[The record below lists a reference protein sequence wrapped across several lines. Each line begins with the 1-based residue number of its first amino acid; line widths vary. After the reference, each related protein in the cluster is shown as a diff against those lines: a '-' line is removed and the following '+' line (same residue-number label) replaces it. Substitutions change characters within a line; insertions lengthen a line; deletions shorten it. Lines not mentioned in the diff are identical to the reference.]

1 MEAGR
6 GWYVMPYITSGNDA
20 VDSMGRINISG
31 NIIPQVWYKTVTK
44 ENGKPHLLAITLLA
58 DIVYWYRPS
67 EVREEG
73 TGQVTG
79 WKKRFKGDM
88 LQKTYQQYSDLFGE
102 SKRSIK
108 AAFDMLE
115 GLGVIKRVF
124 RNVTCQSGLV
134 LNNVM
139 FVGLDTDILYKL
151 TYPGGRPEDRDK
163 CKGGTGKGNTVV
175 DGGVTECAESI
186 SKPFKDI
193 QDNKNGSTKIQENN
207 VNKSGTVQKDETV
220 SGMGNNI
227 KEYAT
232 LPQKNVPAPIKDNN
246 TYKKTTYAGNNNKD
260 TRKSGLDGKDNVDR
274 TEIYRKIIK
283 HNIDYETIKYDLK
296 NDTGYLDEL
305 LDIIVGIVSFDRES
319 IRVSGT
325 EHPYQEVKSRML
337 KLDSF
342 HIRYV
347 MDCMQKNTKKI
358 MNIKAYLVAA
368 LYNAPYT
375 IKHYYQSVVNHDLY
389 GAGG

>member
-44 ENGKPHLLAITLLA
+44 ENGRPHLLAITLLA

-151 TYPGGRPEDRDK
+151 TYPEGRPEDKDK

-175 DGGVTECAESI
+175 DGGVTGCAESI

-207 VNKSGTVQKDETV
+207 VNKAGAVQKNETV
-220 SGMGNNI
+220 SGMGNSI

-232 LPQKNVPAPIKDNN
+232 LPQKNVPVPIKDNN

>member
-44 ENGKPHLLAITLLA
+44 ENGRPHLLAITLLA

-108 AAFDMLE
+108 SAFDMLE

-151 TYPGGRPEDRDK
+151 TYPEGRPEDRDK
-163 CKGGTGKGNTVV
+163 WKNGAGKGNTVV
-175 DGGVTECAESI
+175 AGGVTGCAQNI
-186 SKPFKDI
+186 SKPFKNI
-193 QDNKNGSTKIQENN
+193 QDNRNSSTKVLENN
-207 VNKSGTVQKDETV
+207 ANKADAVQKNETV
-220 SGMGNNI
+220 SGMENNI

-232 LPQKNVPAPIKDNN
+232 LPQKNVPAPAKDNN
-246 TYKKTTYAGNNNKD
+246 MHQKTTYVPDNNTN
-260 TRKSGLDGKDNVDR
+260 TRKEVPYNKDNVDR

-375 IKHYYQSVVNHDLY
+375 IKHYYQSMVNHDLY

>member
-1 MEAGR
+1 METGR
-6 GWYVMPYITSGNDA
+6 GWHIMPYITSGNAA

-67 EVREEG
+67 ELRDES

-88 LQKTYQQYSDLFGE
+88 LQKTYQQYSDLLGE

-108 AAFDMLE
+108 AAFDRLE
-115 GLGVIKRVF
+115 DIGVIKRFF
-124 RNVTCQSGLV
+124 RNVTCQNGMV

-139 FVGLDTDILYKL
+139 FVGLDTDMLYKL
-151 TYPGGRPEDRDK
+151 TYPEGRQEDRDK
-163 CKGGTGKGNTVV
+163 WKDDAGKANTVV
-175 DGGVTECAESI
+175 AARITECAESVG
-186 SKPFKDI
+186 KPFKNI
-193 QDNKNGSTKIQENN
+193 QDNRNYGTKILEDTTNTTGAIQKNETASHMEN
-207 VNKSGTVQKDETV
+207 S
-220 SGMGNNI
+220 I
-227 KEYAT
+227 KKCAT
-232 LPQKNVPAPIKDNN
+232 LPQKNVPVPIKDN
-246 TYKKTTYAGNNNKD
+246 TIYKKTTYAGNNNKNIQ
-260 TRKSGLDGKDNVDR
+260 KSGMDNKDNMDKTGV
-274 TEIYRKIIK
+274 YRKIVK

-305 LDIIVGIVSFDRES
+305 LGIIVDTVSFDRES
-319 IRVSGT
+319 IRISGT
-325 EHPYQEVKSRML
+325 DLPYQEVKSRLL
-337 KLDSF
+337 KLDSL

-347 MDCMQKNTKKI
+347 LECMQKNTKKI
-358 MNIKAYLVAA
+358 MNIKAYLLAA

-375 IKHYYQSVVNHDLY
+375 INHYYQSIVNHDLY
-389 GAGG
+389 GAYG

>member
-1 MEAGR
+1 MG
-6 GWYVMPYITSGNDA
+6 YITSGNAA
-20 VDSMGRINISG
+20 VDNMGKINISG
-31 NIIPQVWYKTVTK
+31 NVIPQMWYRTIIKD
-44 ENGKPHLLAITLLA
+44 NGKPHLLAVTVLA

-67 EVREEG
+67 EVRDEG

-108 AAFDMLE
+108 AAFDRLE
-115 GLGVIKRVF
+115 GLGVIKRFF

-151 TYPGGRPEDRDK
+151 TYPEGKPEDRDK
-163 CKGGTGKGNTVV
+163 CKNGAGKGSNIVS
-175 DGGVTECAESI
+175 GRITECTET
-186 SKPFKDI
+186 FKNI
-193 QDNKNGSTKIQENN
+193 QDNKSDGNTACDVKENETDGSTED
-207 VNKSGTVQKDETV
+207 NK
-220 SGMGNNI
+220 
-227 KEYAT
+227 KEYIT
-232 LPQKNVPAPIKDNN
+232 LPQKNVPVPIKDNN
-246 TYKKTTYAGNNNKD
+246 TYKKTTYTGNNNKD
-260 TRKSGLDGKDNVDR
+260 ARKSGLDSKDNVDR

-375 IKHYYQSVVNHDLY
+375 IKHYYR
-389 GAGG
+389 